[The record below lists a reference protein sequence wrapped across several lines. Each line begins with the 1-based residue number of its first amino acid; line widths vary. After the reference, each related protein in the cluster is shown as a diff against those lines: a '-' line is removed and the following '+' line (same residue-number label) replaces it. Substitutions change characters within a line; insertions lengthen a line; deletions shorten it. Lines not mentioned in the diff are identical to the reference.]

1 MKKTSIRKRFILGVV
16 FFLVIILLL
25 SILSAFYLNRLSGK
39 TSAILKENH
48 YSVIFA
54 RDMSEDLTN
63 INQEITNY
71 FLTNK
76 KPDSL
81 FINNELKLFDKSLQ
95 LEKNNITET
104 GEDKLAMG
112 IETGFNEYHDSVEK
126 FIRSPKPV
134 DKAIYLQKKFEN
146 LYHQLVLLSQINENA
161 IEVKTNDAKVSAKN
175 ASIQMTFVASLCF
188 LIAFAFTFS
197 FGSYFNE
204 RFFQLYS
211 GIKEIVSSNYGHR
224 LHFEGN
230 DEFHE
235 ISLLFNEMA
244 GKLSENSQK
253 MGVTLQGG
261 PEKDHSVND
270 ILELKGML
278 VRMKSIEEQAVGLIS
293 KLENKKISKDEQ
305 SR

>member
-1 MKKTSIRKRFILGVV
+1 MKTSIRRRFVLGVV

-25 SILSAFYLNRLSGK
+25 SILSAFYLNKLSGK

-76 KPDSL
+76 NPDSL
-81 FINNELKLFDKSLQ
+81 FINKELNLFRKSLQ
-95 LEKNNITET
+95 LEKNNITEP
-104 GEDKLAMG
+104 GEDKLATD
-112 IETGFNEYHDSVEK
+112 IETDFNAYRDSVEK
-126 FIRSPKPV
+126 VMKFTKSV
-134 DKAIYLQKKFEN
+134 DMANYLQSEFGS
-146 LYHQLVLLSQINENA
+146 LYHQLMLLSQMNENA

-204 RFFQLYS
+204 RFFQLYN

-224 LHFEGN
+224 LHFDRK
-230 DEFHE
+230 DEFYE
-235 ISLLFNEMA
+235 IALVFNEMA
-244 GKLSENSQK
+244 EKLSEKNQK
-253 MGVTLQGG
+253 MNLTLQAGS
-261 PEKDHSVND
+261 EKDHSVND
-270 ILELKGML
+270 ILELKGIL
-278 VRMKSIEEQAVGLIS
+278 IRMKSIEEQAVELIS
-293 KLENKKISKDEQ
+293 KLENEKI
-305 SR
+305 